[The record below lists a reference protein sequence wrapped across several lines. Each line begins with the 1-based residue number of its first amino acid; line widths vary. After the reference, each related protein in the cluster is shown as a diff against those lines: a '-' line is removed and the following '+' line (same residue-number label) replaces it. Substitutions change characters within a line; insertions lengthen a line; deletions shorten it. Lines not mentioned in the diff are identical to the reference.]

1 MLSRKQAAKVGD
13 FDFNIERC
21 RQWRAE
27 ALQDIR
33 DLESGTHWFRN
44 DEDVTDKM
52 VAKAHRIVTEMDILI
67 AAFESLD
74 CTPWL
79 RHG

>member
-1 MLSRKQAAKVGD
+1 
-13 FDFNIERC
+13 
-21 RQWRAE
+21 
-27 ALQDIR
+27 
-33 DLESGTHWFRN
+33 LESGTHWFRN